1 MKKISIQNLVT
12 GRSYRAIFESQTE
25 ADAWIEKQS
34 SKESW
39 GKNEIIDIKDEQS
52 HENARAVFVEEVIT
66 QEVFFDENFEP
77 VQDEDGD
84 TVFEDSIKYKFRIPQ
99 EYIVTVEDFV
109 DFSSAKKQ
117 VEDTLDATD
126 WLFVSDVSMPTSY
139 RQAYIEYRQILR
151 DLHNRITDGLA
162 SDSDAS
168 VESFENFMQ
177 RTRSNEFLDGGN
189 GLDMIKKFNA
199 KL

>member
-1 MKKISIQNLVT
+1 MKKVLIQNSVT
-12 GRSYRAIFESQTE
+12 GKSYEATFKTQSEAGTWISKQTT
-25 ADAWIEKQS
+25 
-34 SKESW
+34 KESW
-39 GKNEIIDIKDEQS
+39 GKNEIIDLKDEQS
-52 HENARAVFVEEVIT
+52 HENPRAVFVEEVVT
-66 QEVFFDENFEP
+66 QNVKYDENFQP
-77 VQDEDGD
+77 VEDENGD
-84 TVFEDSIKYKFRIPQ
+84 VVFEDSVKYKFRIPQ
-99 EYIVTVEDFV
+99 EYEVIIEEYV

-151 DLHNRITDGLA
+151 DLHNRITDGLS
-162 SDSDAS
+162 SDSDAN